1 MADSKE
7 RKNWGGARQGAGRPS
22 TGLSKQERLTMRLT
36 LEEKNRIQQ
45 DADKLGM
52 TIGEFV
58 VFSIYGKEKE

>member
-7 RKNWGGARQGAGRPS
+7 HKNWGGARKGAGRHT
-22 TGLSKQERLTMRLT
+22 TGLSKPERLTMRLT

-58 VFSIYGKEKE
+58 IFSIYGKEKD